1 MLQVEK
7 RRIRAETK
15 TLTAV
20 IEGGVITSLT
30 SKLDG
35 RTYVR
40 AGRGAPAL
48 ELVFRDGEILPLGVE
63 PGDRITNLRIN
74 DSRAEVRLEAWH
86 GDGVITFSEDTAS
99 GDLLVEPA
107 GYTSRPG
114 LRACRWTIR
123 GIAPE
128 LELIAPFWQ
137 GVRLPLEDSLIRNT
151 FWNWPQSWEAG
162 LAILQGRGGGMWI
175 HCRDDR
181 YRYKN
186 LQVGSADDARRLGLE
201 TEGYGPLEDNLSAG
215 GLIWRINVHR
225 GGWKR
230 PVRAYRRWLED
241 AYGLR
246 GAERADW
253 LGDVRLALSWCP
265 CEEGILKAL
274 ARRLDPSTVLL
285 HVPGWRKDPYDVNY
299 PTYRAGAKGRRFIRK
314 AQAMGFRTMPHFNAI
329 DMDPTHPTYPL
340 VRDFQYRDA
349 ARGRVQGWVWLRG
362 GTRPVPESNASRLL
376 HRDKKTM
383 VKIHPGLSMWR
394 SILTENVSS
403 AVKDLDLEVVFLDVS
418 MNTWNLRRCL
428 VDSITPTEGIK
439 RLIADVGAV
448 KAGLVVAGEGRN
460 EIVMQGESLAQVHL
474 FKSSGRENIEGLE
487 RTGTCPLCE
496 YLFGRW
502 CRSFGYSHLGGATVE
517 EQLRM
522 KLHVDLGAIPTV
534 TVRSPEQIARPNP
547 GMEAFLAAASG

>member
-1 MLQVEK
+1 MLRVEK
-7 RRIRAETK
+7 KRIRAETK
-15 TLTAV
+15 TLKAV
-20 IEGGVITSLT
+20 IEGGAITSLV

-35 RTYVR
+35 KTYLR
-40 AGRGAPAL
+40 ARQGPGAL
-48 ELVFRDGEILPLGVE
+48 ELAFRDGEVLPLGTE
-63 PGDRITNLRIN
+63 PGDRATNLRIN
-74 DSRAEVRLEAWH
+74 DHRAEVRIEGWH
-86 GDGVITFSEDTAS
+86 GDGVIGFSEDPAS

-114 LRACRWTIR
+114 LRACRWTIC
-123 GIAPE
+123 GIGPE

-137 GVRLPLEDSLIRNT
+137 GIRLPLEDPLIRNT

-162 LAILQGRGGGMWI
+162 LAILQGRGGGIWL

-181 YRYKN
+181 HRYKN
-186 LQVGSADDARRLGLE
+186 LLVGCAEDARRLGLE

-215 GLIWRINVHR
+215 GLTWRINVYQ

-230 PVRAYRRWLED
+230 PAGAYRRWLED

-246 GAERADW
+246 GAGRAEW
-253 LGDVRLALSWCP
+253 LSGLRLAVSWCP
-265 CEEGILKAL
+265 CEAGVLDAL
-274 ARRLDPSTVLL
+274 AKRLDPSAVLL
-285 HVPGWRKDPYDVNY
+285 HVPRWRDDPYDVNY
-299 PTYRAGAKGRRFIRK
+299 PTFRASAKGRRFIRK

-349 ARGRVQGWVWLRG
+349 GDGRVRGWVWHG
-362 GTRPVPESNASRLL
+362 GRTRQVPESNAARLR

-394 SILTENVSS
+394 SILTENVRA
-403 AVKDLDLEVVFLDVS
+403 AVEALDLAVVFLDVS

-428 VDSITPTEGIK
+428 VDSVTPTEGIK
-439 RLIADVGAV
+439 RLIADVGAIRE
-448 KAGLVVAGEGRN
+448 GLVVGGEGRN

-487 RTGTCPLCE
+487 RTGRCPLCE

-502 CRSFGYSHLGGATVE
+502 CRSFGYSHLGGATPE

-534 TVRSPEQIARPNP
+534 TLRSAGEIAEANP
-547 GMEAFLAAASG
+547 AMEELLSAAAG

>member
-15 TLTAV
+15 TLKAV
-20 IEGGVITSLT
+20 VEGGVITSLA

-40 AGRGAPAL
+40 AGRGGGAL
-48 ELVFRDGEILPLGVE
+48 ELVFRDGQVLPLGSE
-63 PGDRITNLRIN
+63 PGDRITNLRVN
-74 DSRAEVRLEAWH
+74 DTRAEVRVEGWH
-86 GDGVITFSEDTAS
+86 GDGVISIREDAAG
-99 GDLLVEPA
+99 GDLLIEPA

-137 GVRLPLEDSLIRNT
+137 GVRLPLEDPLIRNT

-162 LAILQGRGGGMWI
+162 LAILQGRGGGFWV

-186 LQVGSADDARRLGLE
+186 LLVGSADDARRLGLE
-201 TEGYGPLEDNLSAG
+201 TEAYGPLEDNLSAG
-215 GLIWRINVHR
+215 GLTWRINAHQ
-225 GGWKR
+225 GEWKR
-230 PVRAYRRWLED
+230 PAGAYRRWLER
-241 AYGLR
+241 AYGLG
-246 GAERADW
+246 GAGRTEW
-253 LGDVRLALSWCP
+253 LGDLRLAVSWCP
-265 CEEGILKAL
+265 CEGRILTAL
-274 ARRLDPSTVLL
+274 ARRLDPRKVLL
-285 HVPGWRKDPYDVNY
+285 HVPGWRRDPYDVNY
-299 PTYRAGAKGRRFIRK
+299 PSFRAGAKGRRFVRR
-314 AQAMGFRTMPHFNAI
+314 AQRMGFRVMPHFNAI
-329 DMDPTHPTYPL
+329 DMDPTHPAYAL

-349 ARGRVQGWVWLRG
+349 GDGRVRGWVWHRG
-362 GTRPVPESNASRLL
+362 RTRAVPESNAARLR

-383 VKIHPGLSMWR
+383 VKVHPGLSMWR
-394 SILTENVSS
+394 SILTENVRS
-403 AVKDLDLEVVFLDVS
+403 AVEDLDLEVVFLDVT

-428 VDSITPTEGIK
+428 VEAVTPTEGMK
-439 RLIADVGAV
+439 RLIAEVGAIRE
-448 KAGLVVAGEGRN
+448 GLVVGGEGRN

-487 RTGTCPLCE
+487 RTGKCPLCE

-502 CRSFGYSHLGGATVE
+502 CRSFGYSHLSGATPE
-517 EQLRM
+517 ERLRM

-534 TVRSPEQIARPNP
+534 TVRSPEQIAEPNP
-547 GMEAFLAAASG
+547 AVEAFLAAAGG

>member
-1 MLQVEK
+1 MLQVDK

-15 TLTAV
+15 TLKAV
-20 IEGGVITSLT
+20 IEGGVITSLAG
-30 SKLDG
+30 KLDG

-40 AGRGAPAL
+40 AGRGAAAL
-48 ELVFRDGEILPLGVE
+48 ELAFRDGEILPLGGE

-74 DSRAEVRLEAWH
+74 DTRAEVRLEAWH
-86 GDGVITFSEDTAS
+86 GDGVITFSEDPAS

-114 LRACRWTIR
+114 LRACRWTIC

-162 LAILQGRGGGMWI
+162 LAILQGRGGGMWV

-186 LQVGSADDARRLGLE
+186 LQVGSADDARRLGFE

-215 GLIWRINVHR
+215 GLVWRINVHQ

-230 PVRAYRRWLED
+230 PAGAYRRWLED
-241 AYGLR
+241 AYGLG

-253 LGDVRLALSWCP
+253 LGDLRLALSWCP
-265 CEEGILKAL
+265 CEAGILAAL
-274 ARRLDPSTVLL
+274 AKRLDPSTVLL

-349 ARGRVQGWVWLRG
+349 ARNRVQGWVWLRG
-362 GTRPVPESNASRLL
+362 GPRPVPESNASRLL
-376 HRDKKTM
+376 HRDKKTL

-394 SILTENVSS
+394 SILTENVWS

-439 RLIADVGAV
+439 RLIADVGAI

-474 FKSSGRENIEGLE
+474 FKSSGHANIDGLE
-487 RTGTCPLCE
+487 RTGRCPLCE

-502 CRSFGYSHLGGATVE
+502 CRSFGYSHLGGATPE

-547 GMEAFLAAASG
+547 GMEAFLAAAAR